1 MKWKEVDDTWTRK
14 LWAKRMKERRLVQIS
29 WLCLTIGILITM
41 AIKPVGTLH
50 LVIKLKFDIR
60 GAFSIITYSFD
71 IAIAFIMLSSNFVA
85 YLMIFIGFQY
95 LKFRLRIL
103 IQLVPN
109 YSQHPTTYEMGL
121 RNFVQQHVEIIRWL
135 SFTYANNSFYFEYV

>member
-14 LWAKRMKERRLVQIS
+14 LWVKRMKERRFLQIS
-29 WLCLTIGILITM
+29 WLILTICILITM
-41 AIKPVGTLH
+41 AIKPVDTLH
-50 LVIKLKFDIR
+50 LVIKLKFNTT
-60 GAFSIITYSFD
+60 GAFNIITYSFD
-71 IAIAFIMLSSNFVA
+71 IAIAFIMHSSNFFA

-109 YSQHPTTYEMGL
+109 YSQHPTTYEMRL
-121 RNFVQQHVEIIRWL
+121 QNFVQQHVEIIR
-135 SFTYANNSFYFEYV
+135 